1 MSRSFR
7 GHNVAYQCKGLDL
20 SNNASEHEVNQLT
33 NEKVTTGKRNFNAN
47 DTACTHTPTQTPGF
61 TNL

>member
-20 SNNASEHEVNQLT
+20 SNYMYEYEVNRLT
-33 NEKVTTGKRNFNAN
+33 NEKVLKENETLTQMTPPAR
-47 DTACTHTPTQTPGF
+47 TPTQTPGF

>member
-7 GHNVAYQCKGLDL
+7 GHNVAYQCKGLDQRNI
-20 SNNASEHEVNQLT
+20 SCKYKVNGLT
-33 NEKVTTGKRNFNAN
+33 NEKVIRGKQNFKAN
-47 DTACTHTPTQTPGF
+47 DAALPGF